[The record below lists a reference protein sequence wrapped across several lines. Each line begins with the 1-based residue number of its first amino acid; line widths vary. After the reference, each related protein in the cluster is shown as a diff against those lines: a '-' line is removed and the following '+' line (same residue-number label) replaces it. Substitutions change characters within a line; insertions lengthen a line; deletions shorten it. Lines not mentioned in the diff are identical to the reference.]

1 LAEKDFPHAST
12 IDGLRFTAQVILPIT
27 LQGLFRRRRALTR
40 AATLGR
46 ADAAAI
52 GLVASLRNAYGNG
65 PLWLRAGTDDAL
77 LLIGR
82 DAVRHALEC
91 SPDPFAADAE
101 PKRSGMRHFQ
111 PEALTIS
118 REPEW
123 SERRR
128 FAEGV
133 LESDRPV
140 HRFGDRFAAVAA
152 EEAAG
157 LPEEIDWPA
166 WSRAVRRVTRRV
178 VLGDRAAGDDELST
192 MLSDLMDKANPPG
205 DGDDELL
212 ARFEDRLARH
222 VAAAQDGSLAA
233 LIGQAPGTDIGHPAG
248 QVTHWLFAL
257 GDTLAVNALRCLV
270 ALAAYVPERARVQ
283 AEIAGADLGSGIG
296 VAGLV
301 VLRACLQET
310 MRLWPTSPIL
320 MREAVRDVE
329 WDGVRVPAGTR
340 LIIVNTFNHRD
351 RETNEWAERFDP
363 DRWLSGEA
371 GEDWM
376 FNQFSHGPQGCP
388 GASVALAVGTAMLAA
403 VLRDREPAVL
413 AGGIDSDQPP
423 PPALDFFAVRVALRR
438 R

>member
-1 LAEKDFPHAST
+1 MAEQDFPHAST
-12 IDGLRFTAQVILPIT
+12 VDGLRFTAQVILPTT

-46 ADAAAI
+46 ADAAAV
-52 GLVASLRNAYGNG
+52 GVVASLRNAYGNG
-65 PLWLRAGTDDAL
+65 PLWIRAGTDDAL

-82 DAVRHALEC
+82 EAARHALEA

-128 FAEGV
+128 FAEAV
-133 LESDRPV
+133 LEPDRSV
-140 HRFGDRFAAVAA
+140 HRFGDRFAAVAV
-152 EEAAG
+152 EEADA
-157 LPEEIDWPA
+157 LPEEIDWAA
-166 WSRAVRRVTRRV
+166 WNRAVRRVARRV

-192 MLSDLMDKANPPG
+192 MLSDLMDRANPPG

-212 ARFEDRLARH
+212 GRFEDRLARH
-222 VAAAQDGSLAA
+222 VAAAEDGSLAGR
-233 LIGQAPGTDIGHPAG
+233 IGPAPGTDIDHPAG

-270 ALAAYVPERARVQ
+270 ALAAYAPERARIQ
-283 AEIAGADLGSGIG
+283 AEIAGAELGSGTG

-301 VLRACLQET
+301 VLRGCLQET

-320 MREAVRDVE
+320 MRETVRDTE
-329 WDGVRVPAGTR
+329 WDGVRIPAGTR

-351 RETNEWAERFDP
+351 RESNEWAERFDP

-371 GEDWM
+371 GEDWI
-376 FNQFSHGPQGCP
+376 FNHFSHGPQSCP
-388 GASVALAVGTAMLAA
+388 GAGIALEVGTAMLAA
-403 VLRDREPAVL
+403 VLRDREPRVL
-413 AGGIDSDQPP
+413 DGGLDPDQPP
-423 PPALDFFAVRVALRR
+423 PHSLDFFAVRVALPRR
-438 R
+438 